1 MISLRKGCRG
11 LGAVSRSLIVIA
23 SLLAA
28 PWSFAANQLQHIDVK
43 AGERGKTLLTLTLE
57 DKSVVTNFNK
67 RDGELSISLKGT
79 SVEDNLIGV
88 RSLQDIG
95 KATANLEVKPVDDD
109 VELNVS
115 TEGHFGYDYYQTGSV
130 LTVEIFPFA
139 SLPSKEK
146 SAAAKNQKNK
156 NISINFQD
164 ISVRSV
170 LQMVAEHNGFNLV
183 VSDTVQGNL
192 TLRLDDVPWQKALQT
207 ILNVKG
213 LDKRQMGNILLVAP
227 KAELDEQERL
237 VLEKRRQERELA
249 SLRSEVIQIKYAN
262 AVDLKDMLGGGS
274 GGEGE
279 DEGISLLS
287 ERGSL
292 AVDPRTNSLVIK
304 DLADNIDVVK
314 SLIESLDVPV
324 DQVEIEA
331 RIVTVDEGTLDEIG
345 VRWGVVNRNGSFTQ
359 GGSIEGN
366 LGWENGLGFD
376 TDSGDFLDI
385 SNLDGVESSTG
396 NIDDFL
402 NVNLAATSPNAAS
415 IAFQVASLG
424 KDLLLDLELS
434 ALQAESKAE
443 IISSPRLLT
452 TNKRPA
458 YIEQGTELPY
468 LEASSSGAAAV
479 SFKKAVLSLSV
490 TPQITPDNK
499 LVLDLQVTQ
508 DKPAGTVKAG
518 TGEAMAINTQR
529 IGTQVLVNDGETVVL
544 GGIYQH
550 EMMEGVDKVPLLGD
564 IPGLGQLF
572 RRNYETMGKRELLI
586 FVTPRIMTQ

>member
-1 MISLRKGCRG
+1 MYWVLAAIC
-11 LGAVSRSLIVIA
+11 
-23 SLLAA
+23 LLASPLVSA
-28 PWSFAANQLQHIDVK
+28 SNVLQNVDFSK
-43 AGERGKTLLTLTLE
+43 GENGKTLIVLTFA
-57 DKSVVTNFNK
+57 DKSVVTNFGK
-67 RDGELSISLKGT
+67 EDKALIISAKAT
-79 SVEDNLIGV
+79 QVEDNMIGS
-88 RSLQDIG
+88 RSLDQIDTTVESLDVQ
-95 KATANLEVKPVDDD
+95 AVDDD
-109 VELNVS
+109 TQVTLK
-115 TEGHFGYDYYQTGSV
+115 TAGYFGYDYYQTDNV
-130 LTVEIFPFA
+130 LTVEVFPFS
-139 SLPSKEK
+139 SLPK
-146 SAAAKNQKNK
+146 SQSNKDKKAKKNA

-183 VSDTVQGNL
+183 VSDSVNGTL
-192 TLRLDDVPWQKALQT
+192 TLRLDDVPWQKALDT

-237 VLEKRRQERELA
+237 VLEKRRNERELA
-249 SLRSEVIQIKYAN
+249 SLRSEVLHIKYAN
-262 AVDLKDMLGGGS
+262 AVDLKDMLDG
-274 GGEGE
+274 GE
-279 DEGISLLS
+279 DEGISLLT
-287 ERGSL
+287 ERGSI
-292 AVDPRTNSLVIK
+292 AVDSRTNALVIR

-314 SLIESLDVPV
+314 SLIASLDIPV
-324 DQVEIEA
+324 EQVEIEA
-331 RIVTVDEGTLDEIG
+331 RIVTVDEGTLEEIG
-345 VRWGVVNRNGSFTQ
+345 VRWGIANTNGSFTT
-359 GGSIEGN
+359 GGSIESN
-366 LGWENGLGFD
+366 VGWDNQFISD
-376 TDSGDFLDI
+376 RDSGDFITDG
-385 SNLDGVESSTG
+385 SNSTNQN

-402 NVNLAATSPNAAS
+402 NVNLGAVSPNAAS
-415 IAFQVASLG
+415 IAFQVANLG

-434 ALQAESKAE
+434 ALQAESRAE

-452 TNKRPA
+452 TNKRAA

-550 EMMEGVDKVPLLGD
+550 EMMVGVDKIPLLGD
-564 IPGLGQLF
+564 IPGIGQLF

>member
-1 MISLRKGCRG
+1 MHW
-11 LGAVSRSLIVIA
+11 A
-23 SLLAA
+23 LAA
-28 PWSFAANQLQHIDVK
+28 ICLLVTPLVFASNQLQNVEFSK
-43 AGERGKTLLTLTLE
+43 GESGKTLIVLTFAE
-57 DKSVVTNFNK
+57 KSVVTNFGKEDKALVINAK
-67 RDGELSISLKGT
+67 AT
-79 SVEDNLIGV
+79 QVEDNLIGS
-88 RSLQDIG
+88 RSLDQIDT
-95 KATANLEVKPVDDD
+95 TAKSLDVQAVDDD
-109 VELNVS
+109 TQVTLTTS
-115 TEGHFGYDYYQTGSV
+115 GYFGYDYYQTDNV
-130 LTVEIFPFA
+130 LTVEVFPFS
-139 SLPSKEK
+139 SLPK
-146 SAAAKNQKNK
+146 SQSNKDKKAKKNA

-183 VSDTVQGNL
+183 VSDSVNGTL
-192 TLRLDDVPWQKALQT
+192 TLRLDDVPWQKALDT

-237 VLEKRRQERELA
+237 VLEKRRNERELA
-249 SLRSEVIQIKYAN
+249 SLRSEVLHIKYAN
-262 AVDLKDMLGGGS
+262 AVDLKDMLDG
-274 GGEGE
+274 GE
-279 DEGISLLS
+279 DEGISLLT
-287 ERGSL
+287 ERGSI
-292 AVDPRTNSLVIK
+292 AVDPRTNALVIR

-314 SLIESLDVPV
+314 SLIASLDIPV

-331 RIVTVDEGTLDEIG
+331 RIVTVDEGTLEEIG
-345 VRWGVVNRNGSFTQ
+345 VRWGVANTNGSFTT
-359 GGSIEGN
+359 GGSIESN
-366 LGWENGLGFD
+366 VGWDNNFISD
-376 TDSGDFLDI
+376 RDSGDFI
-385 SNLDGVESSTG
+385 TGGGGSTPSQN

-402 NVNLAATSPNAAS
+402 NVNLGAVSPNAAS
-415 IAFQVASLG
+415 IAFQVANLG

-434 ALQAESKAE
+434 ALQAESRAE

-452 TNKRPA
+452 TNKTAA

-550 EMMEGVDKVPLLGD
+550 EMMEGVDKIPLLGD
-564 IPGLGQLF
+564 IPGIGQLF

-586 FVTPRIMTQ
+586 FVTPRIMAQ

>member
-1 MISLRKGCRG
+1 MKSLREGCQG
-11 LGAVSRSLIVIA
+11 KIRSGMYWVLAAIC
-23 SLLAA
+23 LLASPLVSA
-28 PWSFAANQLQHIDVK
+28 SNVLQNVDFSK
-43 AGERGKTLLTLTLE
+43 GENGKTLIVLTFA
-57 DKSVVTNFNK
+57 DKSVVTNFGK
-67 RDGELSISLKGT
+67 EDKALIISAKAT
-79 SVEDNLIGV
+79 QVEDNMIGS
-88 RSLQDIG
+88 RSLDQIDTTVESLDVQ
-95 KATANLEVKPVDDD
+95 AVDDD
-109 VELNVS
+109 TQVTLK
-115 TEGHFGYDYYQTGSV
+115 TAGYFGYDYYQTDNV
-130 LTVEIFPFA
+130 LTVEVFPFS
-139 SLPSKEK
+139 SLPK
-146 SAAAKNQKNK
+146 SQSNKDKKAKKNA

-183 VSDTVQGNL
+183 VSDSVNGTL
-192 TLRLDDVPWQKALQT
+192 TLRLDDVPWQKALDT

-237 VLEKRRQERELA
+237 VLEKRRNERELA
-249 SLRSEVIQIKYAN
+249 SLRSEVLHIKYAN
-262 AVDLKDMLGGGS
+262 AVDLKDMLDG
-274 GGEGE
+274 GE
-279 DEGISLLS
+279 DEGISLLT
-287 ERGSL
+287 ERGSI
-292 AVDPRTNSLVIK
+292 AVDSRTNALVIR

-314 SLIESLDVPV
+314 SLIASLDIPV
-324 DQVEIEA
+324 EQVEIEA
-331 RIVTVDEGTLDEIG
+331 RIVTVDEGTLEEIG
-345 VRWGVVNRNGSFTQ
+345 VRWGIANTNGSFTT
-359 GGSIEGN
+359 GGSIESN
-366 LGWENGLGFD
+366 VGWDNQFISD
-376 TDSGDFLDI
+376 RDSGDFITDG
-385 SNLDGVESSTG
+385 SNSTNQN

-402 NVNLAATSPNAAS
+402 NVNLGAVSPNAAS
-415 IAFQVASLG
+415 IAFQVANLG

-434 ALQAESKAE
+434 ALQAESRAE

-452 TNKRPA
+452 TNKRAA

-550 EMMEGVDKVPLLGD
+550 EMMVGVDKIPLLGD
-564 IPGLGQLF
+564 IPGIGQLF

>member
-1 MISLRKGCRG
+1 MISLGKGCRSLR
-11 LGAVSRSLIVIA
+11 LGVLCRSLMVIA
-23 SLLAA
+23 AVVAS
-28 PWSFAANQLQHIDVK
+28 PWSLAANQLQNIDVK
-43 AGERGKTLLTLTLE
+43 AGENGKTLLTLSLE
-57 DKSVVTNFNK
+57 DKSVVTNFTK
-67 RDGELSISLKGT
+67 SDGALSISLKGT
-79 SVEDNLIGV
+79 SVEDNLVGI

-95 KATANLEVKPVDDD
+95 KATANLDVKPVDDD
-109 VELNVS
+109 VELTVL
-115 TEGHFGYDYYQTGSV
+115 TDRHFGYDYYQTSNV

-139 SLPSKEK
+139 SLPSAKKSDAEK
-146 SAAAKNQKNK
+146 SKKNK

-164 ISVRSV
+164 IPVRSV

-183 VSDTVQGNL
+183 VSDSVQGSL

-227 KAELDEQERL
+227 KVELDEQERL

-262 AVDLKDMLGGGS
+262 AVDLKEMIGGGS
-274 GGEGE
+274 SE

-287 ERGSL
+287 ERGSI

-304 DLADNIDVVK
+304 DLEDNIDVVK
-314 SLIESLDVPV
+314 MMIDSLDIPV

-331 RIVTVDEGTLDEIG
+331 RIVTVDEGTLEEIG
-345 VRWGVVNRNGSFTQ
+345 VRWGVNSQNGNFTT

-366 LGWENGLGFD
+366 WQHSD
-376 TDSGDFLDI
+376 RIDFGADNEPDELILDD
-385 SNLDGVESSTG
+385 L
-396 NIDDFL
+396 L
-402 NVNLAATSPNAAS
+402 NVNLGAVSPNASS
-415 IAFQVASLG
+415 IAFSVANLG

-434 ALQAESKAE
+434 ALQAESRAE

-452 TNKRPA
+452 TNKRSA

-490 TPQITPDNK
+490 TPQITPDSR

-564 IPGLGQLF
+564 IPGIGQLF